1 MATQLSDPDGM
12 TESCRNCGTETLHEV
27 EVALVTESSKE
38 ENAQFSREPYRLS
51 TCVECG
57 AERKQRMNNA

>member
-1 MATQLSDPDGM
+1 MATQLSNPAGI
-12 TESCRNCGTETLHEV
+12 TESCQNCGTETLHEV
-27 EVALVTESSKE
+27 EVTLVTESSKT

-57 AERKQRMNNA
+57 AETKQRMNNA